1 MAKDNPRARRLGEQ
15 IQRELTDLLRRDVKD
30 GRIGNVTITAVSVTG
45 DLRTAR
51 VYYLV
56 FGKDGPDPKVQRGLE
71 SAAGFLRNALSRSL
85 MIRYTPTLSFELDTS
100 IEHGVR
106 LTQLIDSVNKPTD
119 AHQHRRHSV
128 ARQTLGPELS
138 RRRGPR
144 QTAVR
149 RPQGGTYRLARSACV
164 GHAAHMLRRGHQI
177 RRPTAR
183 CGQDLPRHGVSGR
196 AHRQRRPRIR
206 GHREARA

>member
-1 MAKDNPRARRLGEQ
+1 MANKDNPRARRLGEQ
-15 IQRELTDLLRRDVKD
+15 IQRELGELLRRNVKD
-30 GRIGNVTITAVSVTG
+30 ERIGNVTITAVSVTG

-106 LTQLIDSVNKPTD
+106 LTQLIDSVNKPDSRAASTPDTPDTPDTADTADTD
-119 AHQHRRHSV
+119 DGHVIDEGDFS
-128 ARQTLGPELS
+128 P
-138 RRRGPR
+138 RGR
-144 QTAVR
+144 
-149 RPQGGTYRLARSACV
+149 
-164 GHAAHMLRRGHQI
+164 
-177 RRPTAR
+177 
-183 CGQDLPRHGVSGR
+183 
-196 AHRQRRPRIR
+196 
-206 GHREARA
+206 

>member
-15 IQRELTDLLRRDVKD
+15 IQRELGDLLRRDVKD
-30 GRIGNVTITAVSVTG
+30 ERIGNVTITAVHVTG

-71 SAAGFLRNALSRSL
+71 SAAGFLRNALSKSL

-106 LTQLIDSVNKPTD
+106 LSQLIDSVNKPAKHALDGASPAAAPGAD
-119 AHQHRRHSV
+119 APGV
-128 ARQTLGPELS
+128 DAPDE
-138 RRRGPR
+138 
-144 QTAVR
+144 
-149 RPQGGTYRLARSACV
+149 
-164 GHAAHMLRRGHQI
+164 GHVIDEG
-177 RRPTAR
+177 
-183 CGQDLPRHGVSGR
+183 
-196 AHRQRRPRIR
+196 
-206 GHREARA
+206 

>member
-15 IQRELTDLLRRDVKD
+15 IQRELGDLLRRDVKD
-30 GRIGNVTITAVSVTG
+30 ERIGNVTITAVSVTG

-71 SAAGFLRNALSRSL
+71 SAAGFLRNALSKSL

-106 LTQLIDSVNKPTD
+106 LSQLIDSVNKHD
-119 AHQHRRHSV
+119 KQA
-128 ARQTLGPELS
+128 AGDLGVE
-138 RRRGPR
+138 R
-144 QTAVR
+144 A
-149 RPQGGTYRLARSACV
+149 A
-164 GHAAHMLRRGHQI
+164 GHAVDDDEGHVVDE
-177 RRPTAR
+177 
-183 CGQDLPRHGVSGR
+183 GDYVDPRLKG
-196 AHRQRRPRIR
+196 
-206 GHREARA
+206 E